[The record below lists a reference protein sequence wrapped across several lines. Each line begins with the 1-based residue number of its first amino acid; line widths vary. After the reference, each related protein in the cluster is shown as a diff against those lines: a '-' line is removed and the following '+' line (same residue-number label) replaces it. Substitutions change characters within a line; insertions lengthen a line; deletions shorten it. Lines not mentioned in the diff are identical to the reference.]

1 MKTLESYLEQN
12 PTKGIFPFVE
22 YMKDYQQDYQQ
33 IDKIF
38 LNRYQDWECRR
49 FDPPTLL
56 LYIQNLFAVNSYK
69 YETLAATLNLEY
81 NPIENYSMTESGTD
95 EHTGKDN
102 RSLNVGAQ
110 AISGTQNLGAEQT
123 TTTNSV
129 SPMDSSTYLKRDQ
142 QVADRDSVTNSSNQ
156 NVGERTDIETTD
168 RDLTITHNFKRSGN
182 IGVTTSQQMLESERQ
197 VALFNLY
204 NVIWEDIIKEFFSL
218 GVISQ
223 LGGKPYEYD
232 LWYLFRR

>member
-22 YMKDYQQDYQQ
+22 YMKDYQQYYQQ

-81 NPIENYSMTESGTD
+81 NPIENYSMTE
-95 EHTGKDN
+95 EGKDIHEGVDHRVQN
-102 RSLNVGAQ
+102 FGAQ
-110 AISGTQNLGAEQT
+110 YSDSSQNLGPQKT
-123 TTTNSV
+123 TTTHNV
-129 SPMDSSTYLKRDQ
+129 APMDNNNYLKRDQ
-142 QVADRDSVTNSSNQ
+142 DIFESESITNTAHQ
-156 NVGERTDIETTD
+156 NVGERQDVDDTN
-168 RDLTITHNFKRSGN
+168 RDLTITHQFKRSGN